1 MEISFTLKDQWIQF
15 VTFEVINLELILA
28 DMEQVDRRLG
38 RLAKQAKSGDKAA
51 KAEQAV
57 LEKVKEGFDQELP
70 ARALELDEDEL
81 QAIKHLQ
88 LLTLKPI
95 YMWLTSVKMI

>member
-1 MEISFTLKDQWIQF
+1 MRCFEDGNIIHVEGSVDPIRD
-15 VTFEVINLELILA
+15 VEVINLELILA

-57 LEKVKEGFDQELP
+57 LEKSERRIRSRITGSCV
-70 ARALELDEDEL
+70 R
-81 QAIKHLQ
+81 
-88 LLTLKPI
+88 
-95 YMWLTSVKMI
+95 VRRR

>member
-1 MEISFTLKDQWIQF
+1 M
-15 VTFEVINLELILA
+15 
-28 DMEQVDRRLG
+28 
-38 RLAKQAKSGDKAA
+38 
-51 KAEQAV
+51 
-57 LEKVKEGFDQELP
+57 KEGFDQELP

-88 LLTLKPI
+88 IINVKNRF